1 MTTFYNSKNG
11 RFSTDHLHVKYPDFA
26 GGENVQGAKQP
37 VAIDAGVQRRARTA
51 LAPTVNLAVDG
62 RPEQEM
68 ESTKYRGVSRLGA
81 NDRLAASN
89 STFAVPVH
97 SVKHGCVVHGIHTQT
112 GSPDCGG
119 HGNKCQGRWDK

>member
-1 MTTFYNSKNG
+1 MSDLYFNERG
-11 RFSTDHLHVKYPDFA
+11 GFRAEFLHVKYPDFA
-26 GGENVQGAKQP
+26 GGGVEGHASQVVAGQCVSLGQQPKGNHPANV
-37 VAIDAGVQRRARTA
+37 AGELRPSQNQAR
-51 LAPTVNLAVDG
+51 P
-62 RPEQEM
+62 
-68 ESTKYRGVSRLGA
+68 
-81 NDRLAASN
+81 ASN